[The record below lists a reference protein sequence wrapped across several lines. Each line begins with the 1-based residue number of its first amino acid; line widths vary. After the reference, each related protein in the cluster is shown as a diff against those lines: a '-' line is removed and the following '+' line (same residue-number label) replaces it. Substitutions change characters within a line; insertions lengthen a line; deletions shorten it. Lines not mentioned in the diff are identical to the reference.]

1 MKSIAPCL
9 WFSDGDCEEAVRFY
23 VDLIPNSEIQHIE
36 YYPDASLDEHFEG
49 MSGKVITAAFT
60 LNNQPY
66 IALDGGP
73 YFRFNEAVSLTL
85 NCEGQDEIDY
95 YWEKLSAVPKA
106 EQCGWVKDRYGLS
119 WQIVPAN
126 IKDLQQNPAQI
137 QAMMQMK
144 KIDIQRL
151 LDLA

>member
-1 MKSIAPCL
+1 MT
-9 WFSDGDCEEAVRFY
+9 
-23 VDLIPNSEIQHIE
+23 
-36 YYPDASLDEHFEG
+36 
-49 MSGKVITAAFT
+49 GKVITAEFT
-60 LNNQPY
+60 LNNHPY

-73 YFRFNEAVSLTL
+73 YFRFDEAISLAL

-95 YWEKLSAVPKA
+95 YWGKLSAVPEA

-119 WQIVPAN
+119 WQIVPVN
-126 IKDLQQNPAQI
+126 IGELQHHSAQI